1 MSDDDSV
8 IESGLSRLRSIRQDK
23 KLEEF
28 YSSINKDFKPVID
41 TQKNRSV
48 SDDGIIHMTA
58 IQHVE
63 RLSGKNAFVLLAL
76 PARS

>member
-1 MSDDDSV
+1 M
-8 IESGLSRLRSIRQDK
+8 
-23 KLEEF
+23 
-28 YSSINKDFKPVID
+28 ID

-63 RLSGKNAFVLLAL
+63 RLSGKNAFVYLVVLCLMIVEKPESIPRADAPRNSVGRRHPPTL
-76 PARS
+76 SQVLRDAASR